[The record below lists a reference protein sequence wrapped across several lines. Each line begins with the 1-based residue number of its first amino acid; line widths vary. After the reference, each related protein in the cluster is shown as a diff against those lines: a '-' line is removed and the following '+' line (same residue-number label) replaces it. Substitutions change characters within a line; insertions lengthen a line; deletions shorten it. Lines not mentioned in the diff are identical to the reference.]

1 MSGDAKV
8 FRWKTIFFPPPTCL
22 RASLFILPKCGGGS
36 STIRCYSFF
45 SFFFKR
51 SFVETNLSFFFF
63 LRKTVKSKVRRGEIP
78 PSRIRSLSTY
88 IINLCISSPNGQ
100 KEDLAS
106 FAKCRYRSFYA
117 FRKARARERK
127 RRAFRSVGRNKS
139 ARITITT
146 SAQRV
151 PCKRNDS
158 IHPKPSSTP
167 SSYHP
172 SAR

>member
-1 MSGDAKV
+1 M
-8 FRWKTIFFPPPTCL
+8 
-22 RASLFILPKCGGGS
+22 
-36 STIRCYSFF
+36 
-45 SFFFKR
+45 
-51 SFVETNLSFFFF
+51 
-63 LRKTVKSKVRRGEIP
+63 RRGEIP

-139 ARITITT
+139 ARMTITT

-172 SAR
+172 SARAWKCLRARRTIKIYPRFHYLNWKVEVARTTLSYNILLSLPFSFFLLLCIRTDRTRDS